1 MVPAIIKTRI
11 KINFLSFRKFFFVTK
26 IVKSTMQLN
35 GGELREERKSC
46 EYFIKFLKK
55 ESQ

>member
-1 MVPAIIKTRI
+1 MPAIIKTRI
-11 KINFLSFRKFFFVTK
+11 KINFLPSRKFFFVTK